1 MQEAQRWRLA
11 LPGLLSLVLA
21 ACQTLPT
28 GPTVAVM
35 PPAGKPLDL
44 FQQEDLFC
52 RNYAT
57 QSFAPDAASQGQRQV
72 LGSAVLGSA
81 LGALV
86 GSAVGGDHQSAGA
99 GAAVGLA
106 MGGLAGAGR
115 ARDTAMS
122 DQARYNIAYEQC
134 MSSKGNVVPP
144 QLPARRI
151 RIRYEGGYGG
161 FGGFGGFGYPGW

>member
-1 MQEAQRWRLA
+1 MHGIRGWPLA
-11 LPGLLSLVLA
+11 LPGLLALA
-21 ACQTLPT
+21 LGACATLPD
-28 GPTVAVM
+28 GPTVAVL

-52 RNYAT
+52 RQYAA
-57 QSFAPDAASQGQRQV
+57 QSLAPAAAHADEQV

-86 GSAVGGDHQSAGA
+86 GNAVSGDHQGTGA

-106 MGGLAGAGR
+106 VGGLAGAGR
-115 ARDTAMS
+115 AREAALS
-122 DQARYNIAYEQC
+122 DQQRYNIAYEQC
-134 MSSKGNVVPP
+134 MSSKGNIVPA
-144 QLPARRI
+144 QLPERRV

-161 FGGFGGFGYPGW
+161 FGGWGGFYPGW